1 MIELLKEEA
10 REQGAD
16 AIIDVKITLAQHRR
30 RDWKRAKATAVIFE

>member
-16 AIIDVKITLAQHRR
+16 AIIDFKITLAEHRR
-30 RDWKRAKATAVIFE
+30 RDWKRATAMAVVFE